1 MAMVTLTTD
10 FGQKGYY
17 LAALKGAIL
26 KESPDLQL
34 VDISHFVKP
43 YDIVQGAFIL
53 NNAYHH
59 FPQGTIHLIAVN
71 NISAPLSLIAFQHNG
86 HYFVGPDN
94 GIFSLMF
101 DPVPEEVYR
110 LEGGKGVPFPLNGL
124 FAEAVAHVSSGKP
137 LLEIGLPAGAT
148 ERRIALQ
155 PVVSASQIRGS
166 VIYVDH
172 FENVVVNIKK
182 DFFEKVRNK
191 RRFKL
196 FFKRHD
202 PIEQLSRNYSDVPI
216 GETLCLFNDAGYLTI
231 AINMGKGASLLGLK
245 LDDMVQVDFINKP

>member
-1 MAMVTLTTD
+1 MATVTFTTD

-17 LAALKGAIL
+17 LAALKGTIL
-26 KESPDLQL
+26 SESPDVQL
-34 VDISHFVKP
+34 VDISHLVKP

-53 NNAYHH
+53 SNAYHH
-59 FPQGTIHLIAVN
+59 FPKGTIHVAAIN
-71 NISAPLSLIAFQHNG
+71 NVSAPLPMIAFQHEG
-86 HYFVGPDN
+86 HYFIGPDN

-101 DPVPEEVYR
+101 DQLPAEIYKLSIENA
-110 LEGGKGVPFPLNGL
+110 GTFPIKDLI
-124 FAEAVAHVSSGKP
+124 AEAISHIIGKKP
-137 LLEIGLPAGAT
+137 FFEIGLPASDM

-155 PVVSASQIRGS
+155 PVISSSQIRGS
-166 VIYVDH
+166 VIYIDH
-172 FENVVVNIKK
+172 FENVVVNIKQ

-202 PIEQLSRNYSDVPI
+202 PIEQLSRNYYDVSI

-231 AINMGKGASLLGLK
+231 AINMGRAASLFGA
-245 LDDMVQVDFINKP
+245 